1 MVSRAAS
8 TLAVLLPD
16 GFRDRQRDEW
26 LGDLLALS
34 EAGAGPGARLRYLMG
49 AARTL
54 PILRRQV
61 RRGHSAG
68 GLDARLG
75 RPGSKGVVWAAV
87 LVSLVTGFLSACA
100 AEAVAWSAAPG
111 VPDLRSVVPVVFAG
125 GSVQQSRDSYMINP
139 AAGWRE
145 YLTGSDNEDQYG
157 AQSLRQSVP
166 ATVDPVVWLDAAR
179 GRLEADGWAVHGAGG
194 PEYAHSF
201 WATSHGY
208 AVEVGIDDPS
218 SGEPANA
225 TATVTRTRP
234 WWMAAAML
242 LAAGVGAFG
251 GWGLTGWVSR
261 RTAHRHR
268 VVRAR
273 VTTLTSTA
281 LVFMVPQALFGL
293 QLAMSNILMLAMP
306 TAPPW
311 VSLFKA
317 FGWAM
322 FVTSLVLAAAVIA
335 IASSRPPAK
344 ASVRPV
350 PTVCT
355 VCGEHP

>member
-8 TLAVLLPD
+8 ALAVLLPG

-34 EAGAGPGARLRYLMG
+34 EAGAGRGVRLRYLMG

-61 RRGHSAG
+61 RRGRSAG
-68 GLDARLG
+68 VLHARFG

-87 LVSLVTGFLSACA
+87 FVSLVTGFLGACA

-111 VPDLRSVVPVVFAG
+111 VPDLRSVAPVVFPG

-139 AAGWRE
+139 AADWRE
-145 YLTGSDNEDQYG
+145 YLTGSDDEDRYG
-157 AQSLRQSVP
+157 VQSLWQSIP
-166 ATVDPVVWLDAAR
+166 ATIDPAVWLGATR
-179 GRLEADGWAVHGAGG
+179 ERLEADGWALHGDGG

-201 WATSHGY
+201 WATNNGY
-208 AVEVGIDDPS
+208 AVEVGINDPI
-218 SGEPANA
+218 SGEPATA
-225 TATVTRTRP
+225 SATVTRTPPR
-234 WWMAAAML
+234 WMTAAML

-251 GWGLTGWVSR
+251 GWVLTGWVSR

-268 VVRAR
+268 LVRAS
-273 VTTLTSTA
+273 VTTLTSIA
-281 LVFMVPQALFGL
+281 LAFTVPQALFGL
-293 QLAMSNILMLAMP
+293 QLAMSNVLMLDMP

-311 VSLFKA
+311 VSMFKIY
-317 FGWAM
+317 GWAM
-322 FVTSLVLAAAVIA
+322 FATSLALTAAVIA
-335 IASSRPPAK
+335 IASTRPAPGED
-344 ASVRPV
+344 
-350 PTVCT
+350 TVT
-355 VCGEHP
+355 GDHS

>member
-1 MVSRAAS
+1 MSRAAS
-8 TLAVLLPD
+8 ALAVLLPD

-34 EAGAGPGARLRYLMG
+34 EAGAGPGARLRYLVG

-68 GLDARLG
+68 ALPARLG

-87 LVSLVTGFLSACA
+87 LVSLVTGFLGACA
-100 AEAVAWSAAPG
+100 AEAVAWSAAAG
-111 VPDLRSVVPVVFAG
+111 VPDLRSVAPVVFAG

-145 YLTGSDNEDQYG
+145 YLTGSDDEDQYG
-157 AQSLRQSVP
+157 VQSLWQSVP
-166 ATVDPVVWLDAAR
+166 AAVDPVGWLDAAR

-194 PEYAHSF
+194 PVYAHSF
-201 WATSHGY
+201 WATSDGY
-208 AVEVGIDDPS
+208 AVEVGIDDPI
-218 SGEPANA
+218 SGEPATA
-225 TATVTRTRP
+225 SATVTRTPP
-234 WWMAAAML
+234 WWMAVVMV

-251 GWGLTGWVSR
+251 GWVLTGWVGR
-261 RTAHRHR
+261 RTANRHR
-268 VVRAR
+268 VVRAG
-273 VTTLTSTA
+273 VTLLTSTA

-293 QLAMSNILMLAMP
+293 QLAVSNILVLAMP

-311 VSLFKA
+311 VSMFKV

-322 FVTSLVLAAAVIA
+322 FAASLVLTAAVIV
-335 IASSRPPAK
+335 IASTRRPAK
-344 ASVRPV
+344 ASVQSAR
-350 PTVCT
+350 TVDA
-355 VCGEHP
+355 VCGERP